1 MSVRRWIRG
10 NGCIVVAAIVGTVL
24 ATSALQAQSRASEE
38 TTLSLRRALAKLPYY
53 GVFDYLTFSVDR
65 GTVTLQGY
73 TYTGSLRA
81 DAERAAKRVSGV
93 DEVANQLEVLP
104 VSLNDDRIRRATF
117 YRIYTDSFLS
127 RYASGGPRAVYY
139 EALDF
144 GRYPGRQPFGDYPIH
159 IIVNH
164 GRTTL
169 MGVVDSAADKQ
180 VAEFR
185 AREVSG
191 VFAVENEL
199 VVSKKNSADR

>member
-1 MSVRRWIRG
+1 MRVRQWIRG
-10 NGCIVVAAIVGTVL
+10 KGLFVVAALVGAVL
-24 ATSALQAQSRASEE
+24 ASSGLQAQSRGVEE

-73 TYTGSLRA
+73 TYTGTLRA

-93 DEVANQLEVLP
+93 DEVANRLEVLP

-127 RYASGGPRAVYY
+127 RYASGGPRAAYY

-144 GRYPGRQPFGDYPIH
+144 GRYPGRQPFGYYPIH
-159 IIVNH
+159 IIVNR

-169 MGVVDSAADKQ
+169 MGVVDSASDRQ
-180 VAEFR
+180 LAEFR

-191 VFAVENEL
+191 VFAVANEL
-199 VVSKKNSADR
+199 VVSRQ